1 MKNLK
6 TMLFTLVAI
15 FGLTTV
21 SNAASIT
28 GLYFEVGSSAAGVAV
43 DGSATDTGS
52 NSTTVGTVGKTAVL
66 AHYGAG
72 YMTSR
77 TNKLGLDLG
86 YILTP
91 GDATIKRTSDSTLS
105 DVTFEI
111 SDTEEYYIAPMI
123 NITEDASLYLK
134 FGWNKSDVNTTG
146 DVTKITS
153 MDGDTIALGT
163 VMSWGSNLYIRSEAG
178 MTDYDKITASGLGS
192 TAVGGIG
199 TDETVTANPELYYG
213 KIAVGYK
220 F

>member
-6 TMLFTLVAI
+6 SLFFTLVAI

-52 NSTTVGTVGKTAVL
+52 NSTTVGSVGKTAVL

-72 YMTSR
+72 YMTNR

-91 GDATIKRTSDSTLS
+91 GDAKIKRTSDSTGS

-111 SDTEEYYIAPMI
+111 SDTQEYYIAPMV

-134 FGWNKSDVNTTG
+134 FGWNSSDVNTTG
-146 DVTKITS
+146 DVTKVSS

-163 VMSWGSNLYIRSEAG
+163 IMSWGSNLYIRSEAG
-178 MTDYDKITASGLGS
+178 MTEYDKITSKGLGN
-192 TAVGGIG
+192 TIG
-199 TDETVTANPELYYG
+199 SDEEVTANPELYYG